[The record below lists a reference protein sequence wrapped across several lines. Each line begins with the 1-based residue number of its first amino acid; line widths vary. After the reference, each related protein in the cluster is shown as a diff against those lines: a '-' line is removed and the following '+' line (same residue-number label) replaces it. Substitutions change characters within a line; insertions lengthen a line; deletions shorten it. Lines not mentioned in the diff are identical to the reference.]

1 MAGTEKRIFGPNGR
15 SEKEDQQQRTMD
27 RPSVPVTA
35 IVLAAVGVML
45 LLMGSFFGLVAGL
58 GIGGFLIP
66 ALVILVIGALMVA
79 TGYRVWKKAEA
90 GREESLRNERERLVC
105 DYCGGQNAEGE
116 LECQFCGAPL
126 R

>member
-1 MAGTEKRIFGPNGR
+1 
-15 SEKEDQQQRTMD
+15 MD
-27 RPSVPVTA
+27 RPPIPVTA
-35 IVLAAVGVML
+35 IVLTAVGGML
-45 LLMGSFFGLVAGL
+45 LFMGSSFGLVAGL

-66 ALVILVIGALMVA
+66 ALVILTVGALMVA
-79 TGYRVWKKAEA
+79 TGYRIWRKTRT
-90 GREESLRNERERLVC
+90 GYEESMRNERERLVC

>member
-1 MAGTEKRIFGPNGR
+1 VDR
-15 SEKEDQQQRTMD
+15 S
-27 RPSVPVTA
+27 PIPVTA
-35 IVLAAVGVML
+35 IVLAAVGGML
-45 LLMGSFFGLVAGL
+45 LFVGSFFGLVANL

-66 ALVILVIGALMVA
+66 ALVILVIGALLVA
-79 TGYRVWKKAEA
+79 TGYRICRRTRA
-90 GREESLRNERERLVC
+90 GHEERVRNERERLVC